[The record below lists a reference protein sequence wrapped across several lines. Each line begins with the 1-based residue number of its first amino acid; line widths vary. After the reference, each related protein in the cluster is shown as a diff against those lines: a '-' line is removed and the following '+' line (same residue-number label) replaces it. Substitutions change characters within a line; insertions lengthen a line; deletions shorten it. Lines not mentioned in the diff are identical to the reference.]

1 MTQTLK
7 SMFSGYIDTSRHP
20 GSASIHVQ
28 AQQVSWDG
36 GSLAW
41 QAGNAVDFF
50 RSGDMICVCS
60 GRPCFPNDSSA
71 RNCAERWL
79 HLYSLHGSAATS
91 LVSGSWS
98 LAILVPERGELL
110 LAVDRFSI
118 ETLCYAQE
126 GDRVSFAE
134 RADEVPVLDRGL
146 DTQSIYDYLHF
157 HMIPAPSTVFRN
169 VFRLP
174 GGHALTVC
182 NGSSQ
187 VCAYWRHEFV
197 EDHRVD
203 FKSAKSEFLRLV
215 EDAVRRQ
222 VLEGRVGSF
231 LSGGTDSSTV
241 AGMLRRVSDRECDTY
256 SIGFDSEGYDEME
269 YARLASRHFGTKHHE
284 YYVTPDDLLS
294 GIPEVARYYDQP
306 FGNSSAVPA
315 YFCARVAKADGIT
328 HLLAGDGGDELFGG
342 NSRYATQRLFDAYN
356 VVPQSLRRGVLEPLL
371 ADVAWTRK
379 IPGLRQA
386 GGYMRHARVPLP
398 DRMETFNLIEAL
410 GVESILTPSFLA
422 GIDRGAPLTHRR
434 DVWNKCSA
442 KSLVNRMLAY
452 DWRFTLADSDLP
464 KVRGTTRLAGV
475 SVGFPLLDNALTD
488 FSMNLEPEWKLKR
501 LKLRWFFKESLRG
514 FLPDEIITKKKH
526 GFGLP
531 FGPWAIRHSGLRKLA
546 QNSLENLVDRSIV
559 QADFVRDLFNKHLP
573 THPGYYGEMVW
584 ILMMLEI
591 WLSGQATGTKLT
603 EPA

>member
-7 SMFSGYIDTSRHP
+7 SMFLGYIDTSRHP

-50 RSGDMICVCS
+50 RSGEMICVCS

-71 RNCAERWL
+71 GNSAERWL
-79 HLYSLHGSAATS
+79 ALYSLHGAEATS

-187 VCAYWRHEFV
+187 VCAYWRNAFV

-215 EDAVRRQ
+215 EDGVRRQ
-222 VLEGRVGSF
+222 VLEGRGRSF
-231 LSGGTDSSTV
+231 RSGGTDSATV
-241 AGMLRRVSDRECDTY
+241 ARMLRRLSDRE
-256 SIGFDSEGYDEME
+256 
-269 YARLASRHFGTKHHE
+269 
-284 YYVTPDDLLS
+284 
-294 GIPEVARYYDQP
+294 
-306 FGNSSAVPA
+306 
-315 YFCARVAKADGIT
+315 
-328 HLLAGDGGDELFGG
+328 
-342 NSRYATQRLFDAYN
+342 
-356 VVPQSLRRGVLEPLL
+356 
-371 ADVAWTRK
+371 
-379 IPGLRQA
+379 
-386 GGYMRHARVPLP
+386 
-398 DRMETFNLIEAL
+398 
-410 GVESILTPSFLA
+410 
-422 GIDRGAPLTHRR
+422 
-434 DVWNKCSA
+434 
-442 KSLVNRMLAY
+442 
-452 DWRFTLADSDLP
+452 SD
-464 KVRGTTRLAGV
+464 
-475 SVGFPLLDNALTD
+475 
-488 FSMNLEPEWKLKR
+488 
-501 LKLRWFFKESLRG
+501 
-514 FLPDEIITKKKH
+514 
-526 GFGLP
+526 
-531 FGPWAIRHSGLRKLA
+531 
-546 QNSLENLVDRSIV
+546 
-559 QADFVRDLFNKHLP
+559 
-573 THPGYYGEMVW
+573 
-584 ILMMLEI
+584 
-591 WLSGQATGTKLT
+591 
-603 EPA
+603 